1 MALEII
7 IILSIVQ
14 GITEFLPISSSA
26 HLIFIP
32 IIFDDFLSNRAF
44 DVSLHFGSLIAVIFY
59 LKNDIVK
66 IVLDT
71 ISLKKSSEGFINF
84 KNLIISTIPIVFFGF
99 FVHLFDIDIIRS
111 LEVIGWSTV
120 SFGILLGVADKNIK
134 IKKFLNNLN
143 LKDAFLIGLA
153 QVLAL
158 IPGVSRS
165 GIVIT
170 AGLLMG
176 FSRYEASKYS
186 LLLSIPV
193 ILAAAT
199 LESINLFIKK
209 GFFFNIE
216 MLMGMILSFCIA
228 FITIKLFMNW
238 INRASLQI
246 FVYYRVVLGIII
258 LLYVYIWINYVCIFL
273 KVRLSY

>member
-14 GITEFLPISSSA
+14 GITEFLPISSSS

-32 IIFDDFLSNRAF
+32 IIFDNFLSNRAF

-59 LKNDIVK
+59 LKSDIVK

-71 ISLKKSSEGFINF
+71 IALKKSSEGFINF

-99 FVHLFDIDIIRS
+99 LVHFFDIDIIRS

-176 FSRYEASKYS
+176 FSRYESSKYS

-209 GFFFNIE
+209 GFFFSFE
-216 MLMGMILSFCIA
+216 MLIGMIISFCIA

-246 FVYYRVVLGIII
+246 FVYYRIVLGIII
-258 LLYVYIWINYVCIFL
+258 LLYVYI
-273 KVRLSY
+273 

>member
-59 LKNDIVK
+59 LKSDIVK

-71 ISLKKSSEGFINF
+71 IALKKSSEGFINF
-84 KNLIISTIPIVFFGF
+84 KNLIISTIPIVFFGLL
-99 FVHLFDIDIIRS
+99 VHLFDIDIIRS

-120 SFGILLGVADKNIK
+120 SFGILLGFADKNNK

-258 LLYVYIWINYVCIFL
+258 LLYVYI
-273 KVRLSY
+273 